1 MSRLAPAL
9 ITLLLAAP
17 AWAHDRGYGY
27 DHRPAY
33 AYESGRVEVYN
44 GSGGRV
50 TVSLPGQPSAVLE
63 PYRTA
68 VLYAPAGET
77 TLRATY
83 AQFGADR
90 VLKTERVF
98 VQPGRTVRVGLAPER
113 LARVR
118 IVNNSPVSA
127 TLLVNGV
134 SKAVLNPGEVRVA
147 TLPVGY
153 ADLQLL
159 GAGRVLGQTHLELR
173 AFAEPAW
180 CVDVPAVGDLVVQNP
195 LPIPV
200 QLVVAGAAPLTVAPY
215 GQTTLNSLPVGSTSV
230 TVRRVSGQT
239 IDTER
244 VDVRLFSVSTMRI
257 DPPHTGLFVVDSDLS
272 FPTEVRI
279 DGRVS
284 TSLVPNGL
292 RTMEADLG
300 WHQVQVTD
308 PYGRVVYAEWVEV
321 DPYQVDKIEFGD
333 DRGHERAYGDADR
346 GQDRDHRDRD
356 HDGDSVAEN
365 GEHCQMH

>member
-159 GAGRVLGQTHLELR
+159 GAGRCRPFRLGPLDLRWDGAEREAHHADQLR
-173 AFAEPAW
+173 AAA
-180 CVDVPAVGDLVVQNP
+180 AARSQP
-195 LPIPV
+195 L
-200 QLVVAGAAPLTVAPY
+200 AG
-215 GQTTLNSLPVGSTSV
+215 
-230 TVRRVSGQT
+230 RRQ
-239 IDTER
+239 
-244 VDVRLFSVSTMRI
+244 
-257 DPPHTGLFVVDSDLS
+257 PTGR
-272 FPTEVRI
+272 EI
-279 DGRVS
+279 GRAHV
-284 TSLVPNGL
+284 
-292 RTMEADLG
+292 
-300 WHQVQVTD
+300 
-308 PYGRVVYAEWVEV
+308 
-321 DPYQVDKIEFGD
+321 
-333 DRGHERAYGDADR
+333 
-346 GQDRDHRDRD
+346 
-356 HDGDSVAEN
+356 
-365 GEHCQMH
+365 